1 MIFWGIIGIAFYNL
15 ASRYGKNKWIYL
27 LIGIGTAL
35 LAQVLTGFLYAILF
49 QPTEAESD
57 ENSLILNLAALGI
70 SGIITYIVYRQIRKK
85 AESEFEDKEDL
96 IANLG
101 TNTSEEEIILP
112 PDTKTEQ
119 DKNEFQ

>member
-1 MIFWGIIGIAFYNL
+1 MIFWAVIGIAFYNL
-15 ASRYGKNKWIYL
+15 ANRYGKNKWIYL

-35 LAQVLTGFLYAILF
+35 LTQLLTGFLYAIIF
-49 QPTEAESD
+49 QPTEAEI
-57 ENSLILNLAALGI
+57 EERSLMINFAALAF

-96 IANLG
+96 ISNFG
-101 TNTSEEEIILP
+101 TNTSEEEMTLR